1 MTESC
6 PSSCTKKD
14 RKQNSVRNSQS
25 QTQPTHDLP
34 RYDTHNLKESV
45 HPYDNP
51 AYQSEFKNYSTS
63 STLPKDDARKLWA
76 PKKTITALHIQGK
89 ANHFAVFSLSLLQG
103 KIVDRK

>member
-14 RKQNSVRNSQS
+14 GKQIPVMNSIRM
-25 QTQPTHDLP
+25 PH
-34 RYDTHNLKESV
+34 YDTHNLKETM

-51 AYQSEFKNYSTS
+51 GYQSELKNYSTS
-63 STLPKDDARKLWA
+63 STLPKDGVRKLWA

-103 KIVDRK
+103 KIEDRKYTWN